1 MTLHVEM
8 EVLLEVCSIV
18 GPPYN
23 VKHALSYRYFS
34 NTRRSSSRTTTLYT
48 DCFLVLEAKAAVT
61 VHDPLREVEVPVLP
75 LAVDLSEPGTQDGLV
90 VALDVEADVL
100 SGLEVV

>member
-23 VKHALSYRYFS
+23 VKHMLSYGYSS
-34 NTRRSSSRTTTLYT
+34 NTRRSSSRTTTLYA